1 MADGRF
7 TVWLKDKATRDIL
20 VELYQGTDQSEA
32 THAARE
38 IYPNPVAVQNVLVDP
53 LHTVGGFEN
62 DPQDGTYTE
71 IAWVQPSDVTD
82 VRLL

>member
-1 MADGRF
+1 MAQ
-7 TVWLKDKATRDIL
+7 VPSK
-20 VELYQGTDQSEA
+20 VESDPLLIRLHQGGDQSEA

-38 IYPNPVAVQNVLVDP
+38 IYPNPVAVQNVTVDP
-53 LHTVGGFEN
+53 RRTVGGFEN

-82 VRLL
+82 VTDVRLL

>member
-7 TVWLKDKATRDIL
+7 TVWLEDKATRTIL
-20 VELYQGTDQSEA
+20 IRLHQGVDQSEA

-38 IYPNPVAVQNVLVDP
+38 ICPNPVAVQNVTVDP
-53 LHTVGGFEN
+53 RRTVAGFEN

-71 IAWVQPSDVTD
+71 IAWVQLFDVTD